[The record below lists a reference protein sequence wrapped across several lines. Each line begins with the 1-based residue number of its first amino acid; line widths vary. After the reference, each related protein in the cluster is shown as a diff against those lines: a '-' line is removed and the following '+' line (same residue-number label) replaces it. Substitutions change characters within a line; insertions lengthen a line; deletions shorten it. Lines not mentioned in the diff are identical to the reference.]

1 MTFPFVVPRTP
12 VTISPAF
19 KIAEMDLVLV
29 AA

>member
-19 KIAEMDLVLV
+19 KIAEMDPVLV